1 MAMLH
6 CEKSCNILIKKIKQN
21 YYIPYFRLANLSD
34 SVDFYRLQ
42 KQTLNW
48 KSNSENSQ
56 FDNEE
61 DASAIL

>member
-21 YYIPYFRLANLSD
+21 YYIPDFRLANLSD

-42 KQTLNW
+42 KKINKL
-48 KSNSENSQ
+48 
-56 FDNEE
+56 
-61 DASAIL
+61 